1 MPKQNK
7 KVVEFD
13 NTKNTTPVVEVE
25 AEEVTN
31 TTENTN
37 TETNTNTSN
46 TGSKEIVDLEW
57 EEIKNIFS
65 AREQL
70 VKMEDHLGSLFIQ
83 FEKSRHEISSR
94 INYIE
99 SMIYKMADDLKTHK
113 NIDESLTY
121 ELKLPSNPEE
131 KGYFL
136 LRERN

>member
-25 AEEVTN
+25 AEEATN

-57 EEIKNIFS
+57 EEFKNIFS
-65 AREQL
+65 A
-70 VKMEDHLGSLFIQ
+70 
-83 FEKSRHEISSR
+83 
-94 INYIE
+94 
-99 SMIYKMADDLKTHK
+99 
-113 NIDESLTY
+113 
-121 ELKLPSNPEE
+121 
-131 KGYFL
+131 
-136 LRERN
+136 